1 MFCKDDQIDE
11 DDEHNDGNDEHDE
24 DDNVE
29 TSMTKHLVYK
39 EVLKRFR

>member
-24 DDNVE
+24 DDDVE
-29 TSMTKHLVYK
+29 TSMTRHLYK